1 MDDKNK
7 KFYTG
12 LLLLVLG
19 LAIGLLTSKYVFNN
33 LGCYKSSFDRDLV
46 EAANEIN
53 QHLPMMIDSE
63 TRIDSTI
70 ALPGKTFQYF
80 YTLVNYS
87 KDQLDAGD
95 FEKRL
100 RPLILNSIKTNTDM
114 ENFRKNKVTLVY
126 LYRDKDGNEFLKL
139 TFSHDDYTDSKEAT
153 VH

>member
-1 MDDKNK
+1 MDDKKK
-7 KFYTG
+7 KFYMG

-19 LAIGLLTSKYVFNN
+19 LVAGHLTSRYAYNN
-33 LGCYKSSFDRDLV
+33 LGCNRSSFDNTLV

-80 YTLVNYS
+80 YTLINYS
-87 KDQLDAGD
+87 KDQLDAED

-126 LYRDKDGNEFLKL
+126 LYRDKDGNEFLKF
-139 TFSHDDYTDSKEAT
+139 TFSYDDYTDYKEAT